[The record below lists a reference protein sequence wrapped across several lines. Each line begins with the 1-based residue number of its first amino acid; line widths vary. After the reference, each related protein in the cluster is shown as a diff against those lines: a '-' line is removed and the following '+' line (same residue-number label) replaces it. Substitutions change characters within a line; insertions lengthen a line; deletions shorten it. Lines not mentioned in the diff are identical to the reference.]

1 MENEDLTAE
10 NALYKNFDFYLKEQ
24 VDPSKISGKTRN
36 LIQDIKTIRRL
47 TTYLTGYD
55 CVTFYSFL
63 ETLIT
68 ASSPTS
74 VFKTDT
80 SQWLM
85 LDAAQVVIQTAKSRV
100 YKKKREILEPV
111 LEAQPKWKILMD
123 VLREITLE
131 KQDLHNTTSK
141 RDGPILIM
149 VQEDRTCYQVAEL
162 LGSTGYDIVHHH
174 PHGQHPKIIQS
185 STESEFDFSNHG
197 IECLFQRIFTNYLRW
212 KGGLIQMKPNTSTSN
227 RAETLGTTESQHD
240 SRKVSAEHVS
250 KRRRLRG
257 GSNMGERK
265 SKDLVFNIDA
275 DAEEIHEM

>member
-1 MENEDLTAE
+1 VFENEDLTIE
-10 NALYKNFDFYLKEQ
+10 NALNKNFDFYLKEQ
-24 VDPSKISGKTRN
+24 LDPSKISNKTRN
-36 LIQDIKTIRRL
+36 LLQDIKTIRRL
-47 TTYLTGYD
+47 TSYLTGYD
-55 CVTFYSFL
+55 CVTFLSFL
-63 ETLIT
+63 ETLIA

-74 VFKTDT
+74 IFKTDT

-100 YKKKREILEPV
+100 YKKKSDILEPV

-123 VLREITLE
+123 ILREITLE
-131 KQDLHNTTSK
+131 KQDLTKTSPEE
-141 RDGPILIM
+141 DGPILVM

-162 LGSTGYDIVHHH
+162 LGSTGYNIVHHH
-174 PHGQHPKIIQS
+174 PHGQHSKIIQS
-185 STESEFDFSNHG
+185 SRGSEFDFSSHG

-212 KGGLIQMKPNTSTSN
+212 KGGLIQMKSNSKKSENSGTSEAQS
-227 RAETLGTTESQHD
+227 D
-240 SRKVSAEHVS
+240 VRKGSTDHTS

-275 DAEEIHEM
+275 DEIHDM